1 MTMKLSFRQVHL
13 DFHTSELINGIG
25 EKFDKKQFQEML
37 KLGHVSSI
45 TVFSKC
51 HHGWAYH
58 PSVAN
63 EMHPGLKFDLLKAQ
77 IEAAHEIGVKTP
89 VYLSAGVD
97 EKIAVSHP
105 EWKTIV
111 KDPEGNFVIDDP
123 FKVCFHELCLNTP
136 YLDYLLAQIKEVC
149 ERYAAD
155 GIFLDIVGEKECYC
169 PACMA
174 EMLRRGWDPEDRNN
188 ARKLA
193 TEVYANYTRRV
204 RETIDSV
211 KPGLPVF
218 HNGGHIIVGRRDLA
232 FANTHLEMESLPTGG
247 WGYDH
252 FPMSVAYCRGFGLEI
267 LGMTGK
273 FHTAWGEFG
282 GFKHKN
288 ALRYEVALSMANGA
302 KCSIGDQLHPSGEMS
317 RATYALIGAA
327 YQEAEAKEAW
337 CDDVDA
343 VTDVGILSVEGFTKE
358 RVHPDNIATE
368 GATRMLLEGHYL
380 FDILDME
387 SDFTKYKVII
397 LPDKIPMTQALQAK
411 LDAFVARGGKL
422 LATGDSG
429 IADGRMVY
437 DLGCRYEGPSAYQPA
452 YLVPETPLANMDPGT
467 YVIYQAGHKV
477 TATGQELAKRE
488 APYFNRGIGHFCS
501 HQHTPNS
508 GVTEGSGVTVGP
520 HGAYISW
527 SVFTEYAEMASL
539 ILRDMVCATLEI
551 LLGSD
556 KTLSVTL
563 PAQGV
568 TTLMDQKS
576 RHRFVHHLLYASPVK
591 RGQGI
596 EVIED
601 ILPVYDI
608 QVTVKPGKA
617 IQKVYL
623 APQMTEIP
631 FTVQDGAVTYTVDKI
646 ENHQM
651 VVLEYEA

>member
-1 MTMKLSFRQVHL
+1 MKLSFRQVHL
-13 DFHTSELINGIG
+13 DFHTSECIDGIG

-58 PSVAN
+58 PSDAN
-63 EMHPGLKFDLLKAQ
+63 EMHPGLKYDLLQAQ

-97 EKIAVSHP
+97 EKLCVQHP

-111 KDPEGNFVIDDP
+111 KDPWGNFVIFDP
-123 FKVCFHELCLNTP
+123 FAVGFHELCLNTP
-136 YLDYLLAQIKEVC
+136 YLDMLLAQIKEVC
-149 ERYAAD
+149 ERYDAD

-174 EMLRRGWDPEDRNN
+174 EMQRRGWDPQNREN

-193 TEVYANYTRRV
+193 VEVYANYTRRV
-204 RETIDSV
+204 RETIDSI

-232 FANTHLEMESLPTGG
+232 YANTHLEMESLPTGG

-252 FPMSVAYCRGFGLEI
+252 FPMSVAYCRNFGLEM

-317 RATYALIGAA
+317 PATYALIGAA
-327 YQEAEAKEAW
+327 YKEAEEKEAW

-343 VTDVGILSVEGFTKE
+343 VADIGVLSVEAFTKE
-358 RVHPDNIATE
+358 RIHPDNIATE
-368 GATRMLLEGHYL
+368 GVNRMLLEGHYL

-387 SDFTKYKVII
+387 SDFNGYKVII
-397 LPDKIPMTQALQAK
+397 LPDKIPMTEELKAK
-411 LDAFVARGGKL
+411 LDDFVAEGGKI
-422 LATGDSG
+422 LASGHSG
-429 IADGRMVY
+429 IAEGKMVY
-437 DLGCRYEGPSAYQPA
+437 DLGCTYEGPSAYQPA
-452 YLVPETPLANMDPGT
+452 YVVPNVPLANMDPGT
-467 YVIYQAGHKV
+467 YVIYKEGHKV
-477 TATGQELAKRE
+477 QPTGIELAKRE
-488 APYFNRGIGHFCS
+488 GSYFNRGLGHFCS

-508 GVTEGSGVTVGP
+508 GVTEGSAITVGSQ
-520 HGAYISW
+520 GAYISW
-527 SVFTEYAEMASL
+527 SIFTEYREMASL
-539 ILRDMVCATLEI
+539 ILRDLVCATLDT
-551 LLGSD
+551 LLGD
-556 KTLSVTL
+556 NKTLKVSL

-568 TTLMDQKS
+568 TTLMDQTKQN
-576 RHRFVHHLLYASPVK
+576 RLVHHLLYASPVK
-591 RGQGI
+591 RGNGI

-601 ILPVYDI
+601 IVPIYNID
-608 QVTVKPGKA
+608 VTVRPGKPVK
-617 IQKVYL
+617 KVYM

-631 FTVQDGAVTYTVDKI
+631 FEQKDGSVSYMVEKI
-646 ENHQM
+646 DNHQM
-651 VVLEYEA
+651 VVLEY

>member
-1 MTMKLSFRQVHL
+1 MKLSFRQVHL
-13 DFHTSELINGIG
+13 DFHTSECIDGIG

-58 PSVAN
+58 PSDAN
-63 EMHPGLKFDLLKAQ
+63 EMHPGLQFDLLKAQ

-97 EKIAVSHP
+97 EKLCTKHP

-111 KDPEGNFVIDDP
+111 KDPWGNFVIFDP
-123 FKVCFHELCLNTP
+123 FCVGYHELCLNTP
-136 YLDYLLAQIKEVC
+136 YLEMLLAQIKEVC
-149 ERYAAD
+149 ERYDAD

-174 EMLRRGWDPEDRNN
+174 EMQRRGWDPQTREN

-193 TEVYANYTRRV
+193 KEVYANYTRRV

-232 FANTHLEMESLPTGG
+232 YANTHLEMESLPTGG

-252 FPMSVAYCRGFGLEI
+252 FPMSVAYCRNFGLEM

-317 RATYALIGAA
+317 SATYALIGAA
-327 YQEAEAKEAW
+327 YKEAEEKEAW

-343 VTDVGILSVEGFTKE
+343 ITDIGVLSVEAFTKE
-358 RVHPDNIATE
+358 RIHPDNIATE
-368 GATRMLLEGHYL
+368 GANRMLLEGHYL

-387 SDFTKYKVII
+387 SDFNRYKVII
-397 LPDKIPMTQALQAK
+397 LPDKIPMTEELKSK
-411 LDAFVARGGKL
+411 LDAFVMGGGKI
-422 LATGDSG
+422 LASGHSG
-429 IADGRMVY
+429 IASGKMVY
-437 DLGCRYEGPSAYQPA
+437 DLGCTYEGPSAYQPA
-452 YLVPETPLANMDPGT
+452 YVVPSVPLANMDPGT
-467 YVIYQAGHKV
+467 YVIYQEGHRV
-477 TATGQELAKRE
+477 QPMGLELAKRE
-488 APYFNRGIGHFCS
+488 ASYFNRGLGHFCS

-508 GVTEGSGVTVGP
+508 GVTEGSAITVGSQ
-520 HGAYISW
+520 GAYISW
-527 SVFTEYAEMASL
+527 SVFTEYREKASL
-539 ILRDMVCATLEI
+539 ILRDLVCATLDN
-551 LLGSD
+551 LLGDD
-556 KTLSVTL
+556 KTLKVGL

-568 TTLMDQKS
+568 TTLMEQKGQN
-576 RHRFVHHLLYASPVK
+576 RLVHHLLYATPVK
-591 RGQGI
+591 RGNGI

-601 ILPVYDI
+601 IVPIYNIDVTLRPGK
-608 QVTVKPGKA
+608 TVKK
-617 IQKVYL
+617 IYL

-631 FTVQDGAVTYTVDKI
+631 FKQQDGCVSYTVEKVD
-646 ENHQM
+646 NHQM
-651 VVLEYEA
+651 VVLEY

>member
-1 MTMKLSFRQVHL
+1 MKLSFRQVHL
-13 DFHTSELINGIG
+13 DFHTSECIDGIG
-25 EKFDKKQFQEML
+25 EQFDKQQFQEML

-58 PSVAN
+58 PSDAN
-63 EMHPGLKFDLLKAQ
+63 QMHPGLKFDLLQAQ

-97 EKIAVSHP
+97 EKLCAEHP

-111 KDPEGNFVIDDP
+111 KDPWGNFVIFDP
-123 FKVCFHELCLNTP
+123 FCVGFHELCLNTP
-136 YLDYLLAQIKEVC
+136 YLDILLAQIKEVC
-149 ERYAAD
+149 ERYDAD

-174 EMLRRGWDPEDRNN
+174 EMQRRGWDPQNREN

-193 TEVYANYTRRV
+193 VEVYANYTRRV

-232 FANTHLEMESLPTGG
+232 YANTHLEMESLPTGG

-252 FPMSVAYCRGFGLEI
+252 FPMSVAYCRNFGMEM

-302 KCSIGDQLHPSGEMS
+302 KCSIGDQLHPGGEMS

-327 YQEAEAKEAW
+327 YKEAEEKEAW
-337 CDDVDA
+337 CDDVEA
-343 VTDVGILSVEGFTKE
+343 VSDIGVLSVEAFTQA
-358 RVHPDNIATE
+358 RIHPDNIATE
-368 GATRMLLEGHYL
+368 GVNRMLLEGHYL

-387 SDFTKYKVII
+387 SDFARYKVII
-397 LPDKIPMTQALQAK
+397 LPDKIPMTAELKVK
-411 LDAFVARGGKL
+411 LDAFVAGGGKI
-422 LATGDSG
+422 LASG
-429 IADGRMVY
+429 HSGVEDGKMPY
-437 DLGCRYEGPSAYQPA
+437 DLGCTYEGPSDFQPA
-452 YLVPETPLANMDPGT
+452 YVVPSVPLANMDPGT
-467 YVIYQAGHKV
+467 YVIYKEGHKV
-477 TATGQELAKRE
+477 KPTGVELAKRE
-488 APYFNRGIGHFCS
+488 GSYFNRGLGHFCS

-508 GVTEGSGVTVGP
+508 GVIEGSAVTVGSQ
-520 HGAYISW
+520 GAYISW
-527 SVFTEYAEMASL
+527 SIFTEYREMASL
-539 ILRDMVCATLEI
+539 ILRDLVCATLDT
-551 LLGSD
+551 LLGD
-556 KTLSVTL
+556 RKTLTVSL
-563 PAQGV
+563 PALGI
-568 TTLMDQKS
+568 TTLMDQKGA
-576 RHRFVHHLLYASPVK
+576 HRLVHHLLYATPVK
-591 RGQGI
+591 RGNGI

-601 ILPVYDI
+601 IVPIYNIDVA
-608 QVTVKPGKA
+608 VRPGKD
-617 IQKVYL
+617 IKKVYL

-631 FTVQDGAVTYTVDKI
+631 FEQKDGVVSYRVEKVD
-646 ENHQM
+646 NHQM
-651 VVLEYEA
+651 VVLAY

>member
-1 MTMKLSFRQVHL
+1 MKLSFRQVHL
-13 DFHTSELINGIG
+13 DFHTSECIDGIG

-58 PSVAN
+58 PSDAN
-63 EMHPGLKFDLLKAQ
+63 EMHPGLKFDLLQAQ

-97 EKIAVSHP
+97 EKLCTKHP

-111 KDPEGNFVIDDP
+111 KDPWGNFVIFDP
-123 FKVCFHELCLNTP
+123 FSVGFHELCLNTP
-136 YLDYLLAQIKEVC
+136 YLDMLLAQIKEVC
-149 ERYAAD
+149 ERYDAD

-174 EMLRRGWDPEDRNN
+174 EMQRRGWDPHDREN

-193 TEVYANYTRRV
+193 VEVYANYTRRV

-218 HNGGHIIVGRRDLA
+218 HNGGHIIVGRRELA
-232 FANTHLEMESLPTGG
+232 YANTHLEMESLPTGG

-252 FPMSVAYCRGFGLEI
+252 FPMSVAYCRNFGMEM

-273 FHTAWGEFG
+273 FHTSWGEFG
-282 GFKHKN
+282 GYKHKN

-302 KCSIGDQLHPSGEMS
+302 KCSIGDQLHPGGEMS

-327 YQEAEAKEAW
+327 YQEAEEKEAW

-343 VTDVGILSVEGFTKE
+343 VADIGVLSVEAFTKE
-358 RVHPDNIATE
+358 RIHPDNIATE
-368 GATRMLLEGHYL
+368 GVNRMLLEGHYL

-387 SDFTKYKVII
+387 SDFNRYKVVI
-397 LPDKIPMTQALQAK
+397 LPDKIPMTEALQAK
-411 LDAFVARGGKL
+411 LDAFVAQGGKI
-422 LATGDSG
+422 LASGASG
-429 IADGRMVY
+429 IADGKMVY
-437 DLGCRYEGPSAYQPA
+437 DLGCTYEGPSAYQPA
-452 YLVPETPLANMDPGT
+452 YVVPSVPLANMDPGT
-467 YVIYQAGHKV
+467 YVIYKEGYKV
-477 TATGQELAKRE
+477 QPTGVELAKRE
-488 APYFNRGIGHFCS
+488 ESYFNKGLGHFCS

-508 GVTEGSGVTVGP
+508 GVTEGSAITVGSQ
-520 HGAYISW
+520 GAYISW
-527 SVFTEYAEMASL
+527 SIFTEYREMGSL
-539 ILRDMVCATLEI
+539 ILRDLVCVTLDT
-551 LLGSD
+551 LLGEG
-556 KTLSVTL
+556 KTLTVSL
-563 PAQGV
+563 PALGV
-568 TTLMDQKS
+568 TTLMDQKGE
-576 RHRFVHHLLYASPVK
+576 HRLVHHLLYATPVK
-591 RGQGI
+591 RGNGI

-601 ILPVYDI
+601 IVPVYNID
-608 QVTVKPGKA
+608 VVVRPDKE

-623 APQMTEIP
+623 APQMVEIP
-631 FTVQDGAVTYTVDKI
+631 FAQKDGVVSYKVEKVD
-646 ENHQM
+646 NHQM
-651 VVLEYEA
+651 VVLEY